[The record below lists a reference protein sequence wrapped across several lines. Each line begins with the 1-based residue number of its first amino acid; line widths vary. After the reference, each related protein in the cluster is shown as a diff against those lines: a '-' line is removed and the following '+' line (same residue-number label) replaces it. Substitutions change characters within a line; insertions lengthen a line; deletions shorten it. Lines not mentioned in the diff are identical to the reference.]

1 MSNIGRKQP
10 LSPAGHPV
18 RLGQESSGQEL
29 LVRGHL
35 SVHYVFRQDMF
46 AAGVGVKVTLR
57 SLTLGDG
64 TGVRGHMTSSVSIP
78 DAEVASETRQ
88 PHGVN

>member
-1 MSNIGRKQP
+1 MSNIGRKQS

-46 AAGVGVKVTLR
+46 AAGVRVKVTLR
-57 SLTLGDG
+57 SLTLGDCLLRFPSG
-64 TGVRGHMTSSVSIP
+64 
-78 DAEVASETRQ
+78 ASTLRMARPFPKLSE
-88 PHGVN
+88 

>member
-1 MSNIGRKQP
+1 MSNIGRKQS

-18 RLGQESSGQEL
+18 RLGQESAGQEL

-35 SVHYVFRQDMF
+35 SVHCVFRQDML
-46 AAGVGVKVTLR
+46 AAGVRVKVTLR

-64 TGVRGHMTSSVSIP
+64 LLRFPSG
-78 DAEVASETRQ
+78 ASTLRMARPFPKLSE
-88 PHGVN
+88 